1 MYSKDHDLF
10 KFQNREV
17 TYRTFTKVQNSSAI
31 CIRTDQETNP
41 FLFESSAS
49 FIAKPFN
56 PYLNQ
61 HCTKNEVFHEV
72 FLQ

>member
-1 MYSKDHDLF
+1 MYSKDPDLF
-10 KFQNREV
+10 KFQNREI

-49 FIAKPFN
+49 FIAKSFSPN
-56 PYLNQ
+56 LNQ
-61 HCTKNEVFHEV
+61 HCTKNEVFH
-72 FLQ
+72 